1 MLLFFIPLLFL
12 YFYFSFSLIFPSF
25 WFIQEEKAL
34 TYIVSALESRIGFV
48 SALESR
54 SSNFSLII
62 VFYTFALK
70 RLLQIW
76 FHGWHHWQ
84 SGAKAHIAPRKI
96 LQPKLDFP

>member
-34 TYIVSALESRIGFV
+34 TYIVSALESR
-48 SALESR
+48 

-62 VFYTFALK
+62 VFYTFALE
-70 RLLQIW
+70 RLLQI
-76 FHGWHHWQ
+76 
-84 SGAKAHIAPRKI
+84 
-96 LQPKLDFP
+96 